1 LERRTDER
9 PAEEPVGPA
18 GPIGEES
25 GGGRDTADARFDF
38 GRVWRVAACA
48 LLAAAAV
55 LLFLRRF
62 EAAFFVAGLGA
73 AAWFLNVRTALIRKH
88 DLVKVGGR
96 DWRPRREVEE
106 AAEEDI
112 EE

>member
-1 LERRTDER
+1 LERQTDEQTD
-9 PAEEPVGPA
+9 EGHVGA
-18 GPIGEES
+18 VGEAS
-25 GGGRDTADARFDF
+25 GGARDAAGEPSRFDSA
-38 GRVWRVAACA
+38 RVWRVAAYA

-55 LLFLRRF
+55 LLFMRRF
-62 EAAFFVAGLGA
+62 EPAFFVAGLGA

-96 DWRPRREVEE
+96 DWRPRREVNVDV
-106 AAEEDI
+106 EEDS